1 MGLPL
6 PTAPLRPTIAAT
18 VLLGGGL
25 LAGGLLAGDLLH
37 GTGSALLLTTS
48 AGLVALWLGVKRGKP
63 SDRLPSTQSGLLS
76 HCRGLIAQFEALGMQ
91 VQPRQVE
98 LQRLEA
104 LGERQERHVLLVGA
118 AADQPLLQRL
128 QSHYGAACTLQLHQA
143 KPLPPAPASWQ
154 WPLALQEAD
163 QVLYLLA
170 AEPTAADLR
179 WIQAAPADLP
189 LLVLAPQVEANPEQ
203 RQQLLAQWGVQLG
216 EDCRLAGGDA
226 PLPLELIPLARQRR
240 LTQLRCLRALQ
251 QRWQGLLESERRLRL
266 QPLVRRSQWLVAAA
280 VFASPLPS
288 ADLLVLTAVNGLM
301 LREMAQLWQC
311 DWTAEQLRSAAV
323 ELGRTALGLGALEW
337 GSQALAG
344 ILKLHGSTWLVG
356 GGLQALTAAYFTRVV
371 ARSMADYL
379 ALAAGVAEADLRLLQ
394 PQLPLLVA
402 RAAEQ
407 ERLDWP
413 GFADQA
419 RQWWQEQLAS
429 GSAQSSAAL

>member
-1 MGLPL
+1 MGLQL
-6 PTAPLRPTIAAT
+6 PTAPLRPSLAAS

-25 LAGGLLAGDLLH
+25 LASGLLAGDLLH
-37 GTGSALLLTTS
+37 GTGSALLLTTA
-48 AGLVALWLGVKRGKP
+48 AGLAALWLGAKRGRP
-63 SDRLPSTQSGLLS
+63 SDRLPTTQSGLLS
-76 HCRGLIAQFEALGMQ
+76 HCHGLINQFESLGMQ

-118 AADQPLLQRL
+118 PADEQLMQRL

-170 AEPTAADLR
+170 AAPTAADLR

-189 LLVLAPQVEANPEQ
+189 LLVLAPQLQEPPQ
-203 RQQLLAQWGVQLG
+203 QLQQLLAQWAVQLG
-216 EDCRLAGGDA
+216 EERMLAAAHG

-240 LTQLRCLRALQ
+240 LTQIRCLRALQ

-266 QPLVRRSQWLVAAA
+266 QPLVRRSQWLVATA

-311 DWTAEQLRSAAV
+311 EWTAEQLRSAAV

-344 ILKLHGSTWLVG
+344 LLKLHGGTWLVG
-356 GGLQALTAAYFTRVV
+356 GGLQALAAAYFTRVV

-379 ALAAGVAEADLRLLQ
+379 ALAAGVAEADLQLLR

-413 GFADQA
+413 GFVDQA
-419 RQWWQEQLAS
+419 RLWWQQQLAS
-429 GSAQSSAAL
+429 GAVQSGAAL